1 MLKVGKN
8 RIVLAAIVLAV
19 LIVFAVIYNNW
30 LSPKAKVK
38 AVVEQ
43 TTKAFLIKNKALIM
57 ENISPDFYCDPFDKP
72 KVDTSLTLFFR
83 EFEKAKVTLN
93 DQKVQVTGDE
103 ATDTIGVIVVV
114 SRGGE
119 QGFILGSFGNPARLT
134 LKLKKR
140 KKWQIT
146 GVEGLKI
153 Y

>member
-1 MLKVGKN
+1 MFKVDKK
-8 RIVLAAIVLAV
+8 RIVLAAVVLTV
-19 LIVFAVIYNNW
+19 LIVFVVIYNLW

-38 AVVEQ
+38 ATVES
-43 TTKAFLIKNKALIM
+43 TTKAFLTKNKTLILD
-57 ENISPDFYCDPFDKP
+57 NIAADFYCDPFDKP
-72 KVDTSLTLFFR
+72 KTDTSLTLFFR
-83 EFEKAKVTLN
+83 EFEKTKVILN
-93 DQKVQVTGDE
+93 DQKILVSGDE
-103 ATDTIGVIVVV
+103 AADTIGVIVLV

-119 QGFILGSFGNPARLT
+119 QGFLLGSFGNPAKLV

>member
-1 MLKVGKN
+1 
-8 RIVLAAIVLAV
+8 LAAIVLAI
-19 LIVFAVIYNNW
+19 LIVFAVIYNLW
-30 LSPKAKVK
+30 LSPRAKVK
-38 AVVEQ
+38 ATVER
-43 TTKAFLIKNKALIM
+43 TTKAFLLKNKTLIM
-57 ENISPDFYCDPFDKP
+57 DNIASDFYCDPFDKP
-72 KVDTSLTLFFR
+72 KVDTSLTMFFR

-103 ATDTIGVIVVV
+103 AADTIGVIVVV

>member
-1 MLKVGKN
+1 MALKNK
-8 RIVLAAIVLAV
+8 IILAATVLVAF
-19 LIVFAVIYNNW
+19 IIFAIIYNGW
-30 LSPKAKVK
+30 LSPKARVK
-38 AVVEQ
+38 STVEQ
-43 TTKAFLIKNKALIM
+43 TTKAFLTKNQALILD
-57 ENISPDFYCDPFDKP
+57 NIASDFYCDPFDKP

-83 EFEKAKVTLN
+83 EFEKTKVVLD
-93 DQKVQVTGDE
+93 DQRVYVKGNE
-103 ATDTIGVIVVV
+103 AIDTIGVIVLVG
-114 SRGGE
+114 RGGE